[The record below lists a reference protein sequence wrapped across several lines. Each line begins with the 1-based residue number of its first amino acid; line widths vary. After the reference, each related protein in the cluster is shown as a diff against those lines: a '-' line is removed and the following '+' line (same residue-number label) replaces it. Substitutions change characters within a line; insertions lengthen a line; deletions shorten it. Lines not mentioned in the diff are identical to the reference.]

1 MFGFNWLRS
10 PGAYRKAQDK
20 AGIQFLASL
29 LVCYPE
35 VSTVQYDPKMGDLVL
50 DFILRGKIDWDKL
63 KPFTSLLKESL
74 DTYHA
79 LEDGEEPYLA
89 IAGEAVGE
97 QTVLLHITREVA
109 TLQRGELT
117 LIARLLHDTFGSLL
131 VVNNHSLDNLEDGF
145 ATAQSDLLDQMLGQA
160 QEMRFKSRMI
170 GIREGDRVVVYN
182 R

>member
-1 MFGFNWLRS
+1 M
-10 PGAYRKAQDK
+10 
-20 AGIQFLASL
+20 
-29 LVCYPE
+29 
-35 VSTVQYDPKMGDLVL
+35 
-50 DFILRGKIDWDKL
+50 
-63 KPFTSLLKESL
+63 
-74 DTYHA
+74 
-79 LEDGEEPYLA
+79 
-89 IAGEAVGE
+89 
-97 QTVLLHITREVA
+97 LLHITREVA

-131 VVNNHSLDNLEDGF
+131 VVDNHSLDNLEDGF